1 MSPFDLSVLFFFTA
15 VLIKA
20 AHDFT
25 SFWQEDDELYNEM
38 TELRRRK
45 VPIQAQRRIP
55 VQQARRKKARVTP
68 IRTPDRKTDK
78 RAA

>member
-1 MSPFDLSVLFFFTA
+1 MSPFDLSVLFFFVA

-25 SFWQEDDELYNEM
+25 AFWQEEDEIYSEM
-38 TELRRRK
+38 TQLRRRK
-45 VPIQAQRRIP
+45 IPIQAQRRAA
-55 VQQARRKKARVTP
+55 VQQPRRKKARITP
-68 IRTPDRKTDK
+68 IRTPDRKRDK